1 MKQKLKKLS
10 LIILAIFV
18 LVTVTA
24 CAKGGTLEAQKAY
37 KQEKLVWWRVWD
49 NEDAVADLIKA
60 YKQIHPNVSVEYKKF
75 RYDEYEKELLEALAE
90 DRGPDVFSI
99 HNTWMNRY
107 QTKLLP
113 LPAETTLPVKY
124 ITGTVKKEE
133 IVELQKKKSLTP
145 SAVRKN
151 FLDVVAADVVMKDDI
166 NAKTPA
172 EEIEKVWGLPMSVD
186 TLVMYYNKDL
196 LNNAGVIEP
205 AKSWADFQE
214 QVKKITKIDKDS
226 GQILISGTSLGTAG
240 NVERGFDI
248 LSLLMMQNLTPM
260 IVDGQA
266 AFNAKPKGLSQE
278 AIAPGIGALEY
289 YVQFSSP
296 LYEGYSWNDKMPNSL
311 EAFMKGQV
319 GYFFGYTY
327 HRDEIKA
334 KAPKLNLGIAPMPQV
349 GEGQKV
355 NYANYWVEVVS
366 NKTKIKNYA
375 WDFAQFISDEKNV
388 IKYLEKNKKP
398 TALKSTKLINAQLA
412 DEELAAP
419 AEQLLTAKSWY
430 HGESPNAGEKIF
442 EEMINSVVNSILQP
456 QQAIN
461 QAAEKINFSLKKKL

>member
-10 LIILAIFV
+10 LIILTV
-18 LVTVTA
+18 LVLIGVNG

-37 KQEKLVWWRVWD
+37 KSEKLVWWRVWD
-49 NEDAVADLIKA
+49 NEDAVSDLIKA
-60 YKQIHPNVSVEYKKF
+60 YKQIHPNVTIEYKKF
-75 RYDEYEKELLEALAE
+75 RYEEYEKELLEALAE
-90 DRGPDVFSI
+90 DRGPDIFSI
-99 HNTWMNRY
+99 HNTWMERY
-107 QTKLLP
+107 KTKLMP
-113 LPAETTLPVKY
+113 LPATTIIPVKY

-133 IVELQKKKSLTP
+133 IVELVTKNSLTP
-145 SAVRKN
+145 GAVRKN
-151 FLDVVAADVVMKDDI
+151 FIDVVATDVVMKDDI

-172 EEIEKVWGLPMSVD
+172 EAVEKVWGLPISMD

-196 LNNAGVIEP
+196 LNNSGVIEP

-240 NVERGFDI
+240 NVDRNFDI

-266 AFNAKPKGLSQE
+266 MFSAKPKGMAQE

-334 KAPKLNLGIAPMPQV
+334 KAPKLNLGIAPVPQV
-349 GEGQKV
+349 GEGQRV
-355 NYANYWVEVVS
+355 NYANYWVEGVS

-375 WDFAQFISDEKNV
+375 WDFAQFVSDEKNV
-388 IKYLEKNKKP
+388 VKYLEKNKKP
-398 TALKSTKLINAQLA
+398 TALKSTKLINAQLL

-419 AEQLLTAKSWY
+419 VEQLLTAKSWY
-430 HGESPNAGEKIF
+430 HGESPNAAETIF
-442 EEMINSVVNSILQP
+442 AEMINSVVNSSLQP

-461 QAAEKINFSLKKKL
+461 QAVEKINFSLNKKL